1 MKIKL
6 LALLLGVACST
17 QALAETKKE
26 EKSFWDL
33 PTHGK
38 FEFRQEYRDG
48 VDQYNNK
55 FQVNLR
61 QGSYILETIAYVNGG
76 NDNDIWSDHKIG
88 SYELGLYHNY
98 KVSPNLTIRPGF
110 AYAMNT
116 NENNLYIPSL
126 RFNYLTDNKVQIE
139 GRYKQ
144 VITSQNTHRNQALD
158 LFLGYRVSK
167 NVHLYYQGNITHSV
181 SGNILFDNKD
191 TDYFHN
197 LKATY
202 KGFSRFQP
210 YAEIGDIKVS
220 PKTDERQLRWR
231 LGIVYPF

>member
-1 MKIKL
+1 MKTKI
-6 LALLLGVACST
+6 LALLLGITCGNS
-17 QALAETKKE
+17 ALAETNQE
-26 EKSFWDL
+26 DKSFWDL

-48 VDQYNNK
+48 IDQYNNK

-76 NDNDIWSDHKIG
+76 SDNDIWSDHKIG

-98 KVSPNLTIRPGF
+98 KINPQITIRPGF
-110 AYAMNT
+110 AYAINT

-126 RFNYLTDNKVQIE
+126 RFNYLTNTKVQIE
-139 GRYKQ
+139 ARYKQ
-144 VITSQNTHRNQALD
+144 VITSKNTHRNQAFD
-158 LFLGYRVSK
+158 LYLGYGGIK
-167 NVHLYYQGNITHSV
+167 DLHLLYQGNITHSV
-181 SGNILFDNKD
+181 SGNPLFDNKD
-191 TDYFHN
+191 IDYFHN

-202 KGFSRFQP
+202 KGFNRLQP

-220 PKTDERQLRWR
+220 PKSNERQLRWR
-231 LGIVYPF
+231 LGIVYLF